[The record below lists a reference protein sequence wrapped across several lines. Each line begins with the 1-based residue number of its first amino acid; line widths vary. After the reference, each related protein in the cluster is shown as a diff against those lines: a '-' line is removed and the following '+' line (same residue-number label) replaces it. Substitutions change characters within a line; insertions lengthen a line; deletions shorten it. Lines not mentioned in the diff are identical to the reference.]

1 MLQVTFRTASPTSQS
16 YSTFRKYY
24 LPRRDIL
31 RDKIMS
37 QNLIQIFP
45 HVFQEEFHF
54 NCSEN
59 GIPPRIH
66 GENAAKYSRVSSNNK
81 CMLTHRNIPSSEH
94 EKIMDLVMDVVMHTQ
109 AHSVGRIRDGE
120 FFADN
125 LITGHTST
133 GICCSTQNAESFL
146 LYQDKHTCSRVSCF
160 EIVSFS
166 IFLIFF
172 MSLLTWNSCSCSKCC
187 SNSAFSCWSWDGKG
201 EGSAWRE
208 EKRRWMK

>member
-1 MLQVTFRTASPTSQS
+1 
-16 YSTFRKYY
+16 
-24 LPRRDIL
+24 
-31 RDKIMS
+31 
-37 QNLIQIFP
+37 
-45 HVFQEEFHF
+45 
-54 NCSEN
+54 
-59 GIPPRIH
+59 
-66 GENAAKYSRVSSNNK
+66 
-81 CMLTHRNIPSSEH
+81 
-94 EKIMDLVMDVVMHTQ
+94 MDVVMHTQ

-120 FFADN
+120 FFAAN

-133 GICCSTQNAESFL
+133 GICCSTQNAEIFL

-208 EKRRWMK
+208 EKRRWMKWERWEKVQEKTHGESHENYLMTTVNKYTGVRSFWLHTKSIAKQEVSVIILPDSWFNFLKEETI